1 MCTKHQDWIVFVEWH
16 GQGCFSATYT
26 ANPKYVSIR
35 SKQVGSRDLTSGEY
49 WWMRGQNLAP
59 CCQDLGTQLYHSS
72 TYTTAC
78 QKANKEKGKFV
89 SIALGESL
97 SGVQPVSEC
106 VWISVDLDIGVWFQL
121 TLLGLPKG
129 WTSPCSCISHDAL
142 IEACPWKTSVVITSN
157 NFTYNLLPSW
167 LYFPVRFPS
176 TSACRCSRAYVVWS
190 WG

>member
-1 MCTKHQDWIVFVEWH
+1 MCTKHQDWIVLIEWH

-106 VWISVDLDIGVWFQL
+106 VWISVDLDIGWCLIPINFARPTEGMDFTLQL
-121 TLLGLPKG
+121 YIA
-129 WTSPCSCISHDAL
+129 W
-142 IEACPWKTSVVITSN
+142 CPDWSMPLED
-157 NFTYNLLPSW
+157 FRCHNLKH
-167 LYFPVRFPS
+167 LYIQLV
-176 TSACRCSRAYVVWS
+176 A
-190 WG
+190 